1 MTVEIAI
8 VLTVLVAAFL
18 LFISGALKPD
28 LIAMLVLVSL
38 VMSTVIDP
46 AEAFAGFSSFAV
58 IAIAGL
64 MVIGEGLEKTGVV
77 KWVAQQL
84 ASVIRRGYNR
94 LLLANTVVPGVLSGF
109 VNIVAAASFFVPVI
123 LRLCKQMEAPQSKIL
138 LPMACTALLGANL
151 TLIGA
156 SHNLVV
162 DSLLMAE
169 TGVGFGFFEFTIVG
183 AVLVVAAVVYIFLI
197 GQRLLP
203 GEQAAPDPREVPET
217 VDLADVYG
225 LEHRLFE
232 LWVAPAEDEEAEMTI
247 SSFGVEAAGLG
258 LIALV
263 RGSEQ
268 LIRPEPET
276 VLEDNDMLLVLG
288 HEKTAERF
296 AGSHHAITFMGPPEV
311 EKDHPVSTAELAE
324 AVVPPR
330 SPAVG
335 KTVHDLNLPQKYG
348 MSVIAYYRRD
358 RPYRTNVQEA
368 ELQEGDSLL
377 VYGPREKM
385 REFEPEKELLIYF
398 KPGPADVSTPLK
410 RKAPIAAAILLGVI
424 LGAALGVMPIA
435 AMAVAGAVAMVL
447 VGIVPLKEFYQ
458 VIDWRTLVLIGGMY
472 PLGVALNNTG
482 AADLIGET
490 LIAALGGF
498 GPLAVLAGV
507 AILAM
512 MLTQPMHNAAV
523 AIIMTPIALNAANLM
538 QSDPRPFAV
547 AVIVACSASF
557 LMPYGHPAPLLVEK
571 PGGYRG
577 RDYLAFG
584 AGLSLIVLLVIVALI
599 PLLWPL

>member
-84 ASVIRRGYNR
+84 ASVIRRDYNR